1 MKKTFLFFLFVQLFQ
16 SSFAQT
22 DSTKIV
28 YCELVGTQLFG
39 KVTVVVDMGQKT
51 GFLNLNTSYIVD
63 ENGKPK
69 KFNSMVDAMN
79 FMGNI
84 GWDFAQAY
92 TISDG
97 STHVYHWLL
106 TQRIKNGIDGNYYP
120 ATKKTF
126 GENSRNK

>member
-1 MKKTFLFFLFVQLFQ
+1 MKKTYLLFLFVASYLTG
-16 SSFAQT
+16 FAQT
-22 DSTKIV
+22 DSTKTI

-51 GFLNLNTSYIVD
+51 GFLRMNVSYIVD
-63 ENGKPK
+63 ENGKQK
-69 KFNSMVDAMN
+69 RFNSMVDAMN
-79 FMGNI
+79 FMGDI

-92 TISDG
+92 VVSDG

-106 TQRIKNGIDGNYYP
+106 TQRIRKGTDGNYYP

-126 GENSRNK
+126 GENSRN

>member
-1 MKKTFLFFLFVQLFQ
+1 MKKTYLFFLFVLLFQ
-16 SSFAQT
+16 TIFAQT
-22 DSTKIV
+22 DSTKII
-28 YCELVGTQLFG
+28 YCELVGTRIFG
-39 KVTVVVDMGQKT
+39 KTTVEIDMGQKT

-69 KFNSMVDAMN
+69 RFNSMVDAMN
-79 FMGNI
+79 FMGSI

-92 TISDG
+92 VVSDG

-106 TQRIKNGIDGNYYP
+106 TQIIKKGADGNYYP

-126 GENSRNK
+126 GEKSRNN